1 MGSIIGLFFL
11 GNIITNGTLNISMFP
26 AQTAVDDAKQ
36 ETPNASPFEEQ
47 EILWL
52 ARGVYSETKN
62 EEEMRLIAWVIRN
75 RVETKYR
82 GTTYREVLLSER
94 QFSGL
99 HASSSE
105 YKNNLSLGYDDMKNK
120 DWRMALSVAKEIYT
134 EDESLRPFPKTVRHF
149 FSPAL
154 IDATPEWARKE
165 SPYQNIAYME
175 ITKPNFIFYNAI
187 Q

>member
-11 GNIITNGTLNISMFP
+11 GNIITNGTLSISMFP

-36 ETPNASPFEEQ
+36 ETPKASPFEEQ

-82 GTTYREVLLSER
+82 GTTYQEVLTSEK

-99 HASSSE
+99 HISSPQ
-105 YKNNLSLGYDDMKNK
+105 YKNNRSLGYDDTKNK
-120 DWRMALSVAKEIYT
+120 DWRLALAVAKEVYT
-134 EDESLRPFPKTVRHF
+134 ADESGRPFPKTVRHF
-149 FSPAL
+149 YSPAL
-154 IDATPEWARKE
+154 TDATPEWARE
-165 SPYQNIAYME
+165 ENPYQNIAYLE
-175 ITKPNFIFYNAI
+175 TPKPHFVFYNAI

>member
-1 MGSIIGLFFL
+1 MGNIIGLFLL
-11 GNIITNGTLNISMFP
+11 GNLITNGTVGISMFP
-26 AQTAVDDAKQ
+26 TQTVADNAKK
-36 ETPNASPFEEQ
+36 ETPKANPFEKQ

-82 GTTYREVLLSER
+82 GTTYQEVLTREK

-99 HASSSE
+99 HASSPE
-105 YKNNLSLGYDDMKNK
+105 YKNNLSLEYDDMKNK
-120 DWRMALSVAKEIYT
+120 DWRVALAVAKEVYT
-134 EDESLRPFPKTVRHF
+134 ADKSARPFPKTVRHF
-149 FSPAL
+149 YSPAL
-154 IDATPEWARKE
+154 IETAPEWAREE
-165 SPYQNIAYME
+165 SPYQNMAYLE
-175 ITKPNFIFYNAI
+175 TPKPNFVFYNAI

>member
-1 MGSIIGLFFL
+1 MGSIISLFFL
-11 GNIITNGTLNISMFP
+11 SNIITNGTLNISMFP
-26 AQTAVDDAKQ
+26 AQTAIDNTKKEA
-36 ETPNASPFEEQ
+36 PIANPFEEQ

-82 GTTYREVLLSER
+82 GTTYQEVLTSEK

-99 HASSSE
+99 HISSSE
-105 YKNNLSLGYDDMKNK
+105 YKNNRSLDYSDTKNK
-120 DWRMALSVAKEIYT
+120 DWRVALAIAKEVFT
-134 EDESLRPFPKTVRHF
+134 VDESTRPFPKTVRHF
-149 FSPAL
+149 YSPAL
-154 IDATPEWARKE
+154 IDAAPEWARE
-165 SPYQNIAYME
+165 ENPYQNIAYLE
-175 ITKPNFIFYNAI
+175 TPKPNFVFYNAI

>member
-1 MGSIIGLFFL
+1 MGNIIGLFL
-11 GNIITNGTLNISMFP
+11 LSNIITNGALGMGIFP
-26 AQTAVDDAKQ
+26 AQTVADNAKK
-36 ETPNASPFEEQ
+36 EAPKTNPFEER

-82 GTTYREVLLSER
+82 GTTYQEVLSSEK

-99 HASSSE
+99 HVSSPE
-105 YKNNLSLGYDDMKNK
+105 YKNNLSLGYSDTKNK
-120 DWRMALSVAKEIYT
+120 NWRMALAVAKEVYT
-134 EDESLRPFPKTVRHF
+134 ADESVRPFPKTVRHF
-149 FSPAL
+149 YSPAL
-154 IDATPEWARKE
+154 IDAVPEWARKE
-165 SPYQNIAYME
+165 SHYQNIAYLE
-175 ITKPNFIFYNAI
+175 TQKPNFVFYDAI